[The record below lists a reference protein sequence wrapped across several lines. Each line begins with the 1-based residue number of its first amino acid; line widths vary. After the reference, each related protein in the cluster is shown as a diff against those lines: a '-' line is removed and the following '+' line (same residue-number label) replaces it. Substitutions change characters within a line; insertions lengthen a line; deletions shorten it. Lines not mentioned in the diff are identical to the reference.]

1 MFKLY
6 DDFKLQLAQFIF
18 NCIHLNTPIFHNCLK
33 LNYTVHNY
41 NSRSKF
47 LDIDNARNLNNI
59 FIINGR
65 TTHYGLKLIKVSGP
79 KMWNLTPK
87 QIRDSI
93 CDLIH
98 SLKIVLGSYEGII
111 IENNGMKRGEP
122 SILKTGYPTRKKEYY
137 FVVNWT

>member
-1 MFKLY
+1 M
-6 DDFKLQLAQFIF
+6 
-18 NCIHLNTPIFHNCLK
+18 
-33 LNYTVHNY
+33 
-41 NSRSKF
+41 
-47 LDIDNARNLNNI
+47 DIDNAHNLNNLFI
-59 FIINGR
+59 INRRTTHYGLKLIINGR

-122 SILKTGYPTRKKEYY
+122 SILKTG
-137 FVVNWT
+137 